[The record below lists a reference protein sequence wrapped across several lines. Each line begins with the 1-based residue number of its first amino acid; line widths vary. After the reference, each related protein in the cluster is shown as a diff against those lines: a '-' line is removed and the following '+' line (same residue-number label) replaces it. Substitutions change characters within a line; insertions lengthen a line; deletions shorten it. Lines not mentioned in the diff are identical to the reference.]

1 MRYYEATS
9 TIAASAEAVW
19 DVLTDGASWPSWDSG
34 VDAVEGRI
42 AMGETLKIRSQAAPG
57 RAFPGKVTAFTP
69 PARLRFSGG
78 MPLGLFRGIR
88 TYEVSGDVSGHVA
101 FRMREEYSGPLL
113 PLIWRSMPDLGP
125 SFQRFATG
133 LKQRV
138 ESGG

>member
-1 MRYYEATS
+1 MRYYEARS
-9 TIAASAEAVW
+9 TIAASPEAVW
-19 DVLTDGASWPSWDSG
+19 AVLIDGASWPKWDSG

-42 AMGETLKIRSQAAPG
+42 AMGETLKR
-57 RAFPGKVTAFTP
+57 
-69 PARLRFSGG
+69 G
-78 MPLGLFRGIR
+78 MPLGLFRGVR
-88 TYEVSGDVSGHVA
+88 TYEVSGDAGGQVA

-125 SFQRFATG
+125 SFRRFATG